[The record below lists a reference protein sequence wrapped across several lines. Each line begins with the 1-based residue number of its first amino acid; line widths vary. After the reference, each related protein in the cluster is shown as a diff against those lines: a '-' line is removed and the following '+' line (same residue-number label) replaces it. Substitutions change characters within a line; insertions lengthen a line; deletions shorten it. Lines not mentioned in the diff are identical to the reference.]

1 MSWLPKRRVVA
12 PVDFSDYAA
21 EGVQV
26 ALSLVADP
34 SHLDILHILPVLS
47 AGEPGITWD
56 LLDDASRC
64 AHAVESLQQRFAG
77 PQYAGAKFSALVGDP
92 GHEIAAYAKESEAD
106 LIVLHSHGRT
116 GLKRMLIGSV
126 AERVVRLAHCPVLVL
141 RE

>member
-1 MSWLPKRRVVA
+1 MTWLPKRRVVA

-21 EGVQV
+21 EGANV
-26 ALSLVADP
+26 ALSLVEDP
-34 SHLDILHILPVLS
+34 THLDIVHILPVLS

-56 LLDDASRC
+56 VLDDATRC
-64 AHAVESLQQRFAG
+64 AHAVESLQQRFSEPQFAG
-77 PQYAGAKFSALVGDP
+77 VRFSALVGDP
-92 GHEIAAYAKESEAD
+92 GHEIANYAKEAEAD